1 LGIPGEFITQKEIPD
16 ILKQLVNSFVTLLNK
31 YCEKSHAQDIVN
43 QDGSPLQK
51 LVVTLIHHR
60 HNQKQALNSSI
71 KNDVYLTVAQQCFS
85 QAIHWLTQGSTRRQI
100 NASLLLKEI
109 EHHTM
114 KRLQSREELRKENMC
129 EKIAILLDNHG
140 DDPLFLQEA
149 ISDMKNFMLKFS
161 RDAFGYLEPIR
172 NTV

>member
-1 LGIPGEFITQKEIPD
+1 
-16 ILKQLVNSFVTLLNK
+16 
-31 YCEKSHAQDIVN
+31 IVN

-71 KNDVYLTVAQQCFS
+71 KNDVYFTVAQQCFS

-114 KRLQSREELRKENMC
+114 KRLQ
-129 EKIAILLDNHG
+129 
-140 DDPLFLQEA
+140 P
-149 ISDMKNFMLKFS
+149 
-161 RDAFGYLEPIR
+161 
-172 NTV
+172 